1 MGLFKSK
8 EERRMERQMEVRRG
22 INAIKRQIKQLM
34 KHEKDYLKKA
44 IRARGLGDKG
54 QLGFLK
60 QTIKRTIGQRV
71 MMERQLLSIETAN
84 QIKNQAEAYGQF
96 AKSMNAVSTSI
107 SEVFGETD
115 FTETQKSFER
125 AMHQAENMEQRMD
138 IFLDMA
144 NESMGNETSTT
155 LDDIVSD
162 EAIDRMLETGAVAKE
177 SRAVDKDIDSGL
189 SEIEKE
195 LGSL

>member
-8 EERRMERQMEVRRG
+8 EERRLERQMEIRRG
-22 INAIKRQIKQLM
+22 INAIKRQIKQLR

-44 IRARGLGDKG
+44 VRARELGDSN
-54 QLGFLK
+54 QLRFLK
-60 QTIKRTIGQRV
+60 QTVKRTIGQRM

-84 QIKNQAEAYGQF
+84 QIKNQAEAYGSF
-96 AKSMNAVSTSI
+96 AKSMTAVSTSI
-107 SEVFGETD
+107 SEVFGATD
-115 FTETQKSFER
+115 FNETQKSFER
-125 AMHQAENMEQRMD
+125 AMHQAESMEQRMD

-144 NESMGNETSTT
+144 NESMGAESITM
-155 LDDIVSD
+155 DEAVSD
-162 EAIDRMLETGAVAKE
+162 ETIDRMLDAATPGRERV
-177 SRAVDKDIDSGL
+177 VDKDIAQGL